1 MKILGLGSIAVD
13 RIFTV
18 DRLPVKDGFSNIL
31 DEKVYDGG
39 SCANVINQIA
49 MYGGK
54 SAFCAKIGS
63 DDTSEVI
70 MSGLKKSGIDTAYM
84 IKKENGVSTSTV
96 IYVDQNGDK
105 SILTRVGDCLL
116 NLSDDELN
124 PDIFEAFDLLYTDF
138 IPSRACLYAAREF
151 KKRGKKVIFNLQVA
165 PVVMKGFGMTDEIFA
180 ELFKYLDIFNVS
192 FSTLKD
198 ISGLSELEENISFMR
213 KTYSYEGTIVLT
225 MGSNGA
231 CICTP
236 DGKTIKQPAFKIT
249 PTDTTGAGDSFI
261 GTFIYMYFIRN
272 ESLESSLSFSNAA
285 AAITCTRKGARSGP
299 DWNELQSF
307 VKEGF

>member
-1 MKILGLGSIAVD
+1 M
-13 RIFTV
+13 
-18 DRLPVKDGFSNIL
+18 

-192 FSTLKD
+192 FSTLRD